1 VIERLLGSGYR
12 RKIGEW
18 IRYSGT
24 NVSVSSFAN
33 YSFIAA
39 LAAGVVMGLMVRSLF
54 LPVFLAG
61 FCFVF
66 MIMHGFLMMAVESR
80 TKYVENILPDA
91 LDLMAANSRAG
102 YIPSKALLL
111 SARKEF
117 GPLSVAIKNVGKEL
131 ATGESL
137 EDSLNKITAQIKS
150 ELLERTVKL
159 INEGINLGGQFA
171 KLLDENASD
180 IRSIQQIKNEMKANI
195 MMYAIFITFAGA
207 IGAPLLYALSGF
219 LVGTIN
225 QLGSSL
231 VIPESA
237 NMKVGFMKMGHM
249 SVSSDFLLIFS
260 LIAIVITTVGGSII
274 VGMINSGKEKGGVKY
289 IPIFLIL
296 GLAVFFIGQMV
307 ISSMFGSFIN
317 P

>member
-1 VIERLLGSGYR
+1 MIEKLLGSGYM
-12 RKIGEW
+12 RKIEEW

-24 NVSVSSFAN
+24 KVTVSGFAN
-33 YSFIAA
+33 YSFAIA
-39 LAAGVVMGLMVRSLF
+39 LAAGVVLGIFVKGLF
-54 LPVFLAG
+54 APVALAG
-61 FCFVF
+61 FCFTF
-66 MIMHGFLMMAVESR
+66 ILMHGFLMLAVENR
-80 TKYVENILPDA
+80 TRFVENILPDA

-102 YIPSKALLL
+102 YIPSRALLL

-131 ATGESL
+131 ATGENL
-137 EDSLNKITAQIKS
+137 EDSLNKINSQIRS

-159 INEGINLGGQFA
+159 INEGITLGGQFA
-171 KLLDENASD
+171 KLLDENAKD
-180 IRSIQQIKNEMKANI
+180 IRSIQQIKGEMKANI

-225 QLGSSL
+225 QLGSSIS
-231 VIPESA
+231 VPETTD
-237 NMKVGFMKMGHM
+237 MKVPFMKMGQM
-249 SVSSDFLLIFS
+249 GVSSDFLLIFS
-260 LIAIVITTVGGSII
+260 LVAIIITTVGGSII
-274 VGMINSGKEKGGVKY
+274 VGMINSGREKEGVKY

-296 GLAVFFIGQMV
+296 GLVVFFIGQSV
-307 ISSMFGSFIN
+307 IASLFGSFIN